1 MARKPH
7 RPKGKNPPLQ
17 KVTALLDDDLIQ
29 WIKEESEAADDTMS
43 KFIYRLLK
51 KARRESTLKVIE
63 GGQTRREGTN
73 GGKA

>member
-1 MARKPH
+1 M
-7 RPKGKNPPLQ
+7 RP
-17 KVTALLDDDLIQ
+17 VTAMVDDDLME
-29 WIKEESEAADDTMS
+29 WIRSESEAADDTMS